1 MKRNRKS
8 DRRPTNPV
16 DGLRRMARPFLEANV
31 FSQADFEPFAQ
42 RMTAA
47 TADDQRGQVVN
58 DYLRFA
64 IGKMEAA
71 GKRMMGPA
79 RGPAPEPKLTR

>member
-16 DGLRRMARPFLEANV
+16 DGLRRMARPLLEANV

-71 GKRMMGPA
+71 GKRMMAQHAAQHPS
-79 RGPAPEPKLTR
+79 PN